1 MEAGANSQA
10 KLYPACLL
18 LSRLTQS
25 ASSYFSGRPVQVWT
39 AQRELDLSTGT
50 TIKKINADF
59 AQANLVGT
67 FSQFWFTLT

>member
-10 KLYPACLL
+10 KLYPAYLL

-25 ASSYFSGRPVQVWT
+25 ASLCFSGCPVQVWS
-39 AQRELDLSTGT
+39 AQSELDPSTGT
-50 TIKKINADF
+50 SIKKINADF

-67 FSQFWFTLT
+67 FSQFRFTLT